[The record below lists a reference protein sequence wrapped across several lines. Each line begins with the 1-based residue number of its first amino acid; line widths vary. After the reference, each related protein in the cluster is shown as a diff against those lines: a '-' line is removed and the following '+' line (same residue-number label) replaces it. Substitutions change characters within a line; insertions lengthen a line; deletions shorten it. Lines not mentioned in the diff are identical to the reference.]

1 MVGLGSVPSPQASP
15 GAGALWAGL
24 RGGAPWRV
32 GGQLPPAGAR
42 FSRSTGAAA
51 VPVPQTR

>member
-1 MVGLGSVPSPQASP
+1 MVGLGSVPLPQASSP

-32 GGQLPPAGAR
+32 GGAR
-42 FSRSTGAAA
+42 FSRSSGAAA
-51 VPVPQTR
+51 VPIPQAR